1 MDITRPSDRA
11 GLDAHPS
18 GVGTMSTAARR
29 KEAKASGEPGWT
41 WRKWAL
47 FPAMLFSA
55 WRLIELEGQPDTTL
69 NQVLAYGHLWLLF
82 GEIVVFT
89 GFATIQDITAIWA
102 TRSGLPYTTPSHEVL
117 NPDQRAVPI
126 TVDPNL
132 KESGL

>member
-1 MDITRPSDRA
+1 MVSNTRK
-11 GLDAHPS
+11 
-18 GVGTMSTAARR
+18 

-55 WRLIELEGQPDTTL
+55 WRLIELEGQPDTVL
-69 NQVLAYGHLWLLF
+69 SQVLAYGHLWLLF

-102 TRSGLPYTTPSHEVL
+102 TRSGLPYSTPAHEVT
-117 NPDQRAVPI
+117 REEERVVPV
-126 TVDPNL
+126 TVDPSL
-132 KESGL
+132 KENGL